1 MTAML
6 RCADGMH
13 WPASGDGPGL
23 DPGGVRCG
31 VWACQQRAWLF
42 GEVVV
47 VVVVVVFVVVRVV
60 VVVVVVEVEVVVVA
74 VAVVRV
80 ETIAFVS

>member
-1 MTAML
+1 MTEML
-6 RCADGMH
+6 RSADGMH

-47 VVVVVVFVVVRVV
+47 VVVVVFVVVRVV

-74 VAVVRV
+74 GAVVRV